1 MDSEG
6 VLPESGVFIR
16 VRVGNDDVS
25 VVTESTDSPEDRARA
40 VKAAE
45 SLSKRKDVKCA
56 VVICYTNDIPDE
68 STEETRY
75 VWRVIHKPG
84 QDSEWM
90 TGGLVDLALTITLA
104 PAGPTEPGDAALT
117 LAKKPV
123 RMQRRRTG
131 QDITD
136 GGGNEPDLRG
146 GPALAGANLPPGLHS
161 CLSRRYTRGLLR
173 DR

>member
-56 VVICYTNDIPDE
+56 VAICYTNDIPDE

-90 TGGLVDLALTITLA
+90 TGGLVD
-104 PAGPTEPGDAALT
+104 
-117 LAKKPV
+117 
-123 RMQRRRTG
+123 
-131 QDITD
+131 
-136 GGGNEPDLRG
+136 N
-146 GPALAGANLPPGLHS
+146 
-161 CLSRRYTRGLLR
+161 
-173 DR
+173 